1 MKTSMLKSLQYLAI
15 ALFGIIAIFITG
27 MVIGEQPAH
36 ALPEYADRTGE
47 ACSTCHINPG
57 GGGPRTLRGLLW
69 VAQGRPDAIPEIGN
83 ILMAPGVTDGV
94 ELYDAACASCHGS
107 SGEGL
112 FGAALV
118 LSGLTEEKIS
128 DTILRGRERSGMPG
142 FSGQLTNEQVETL
155 AAYVS
160 GIASGSIEPAPLSY
174 SLPPAEF
181 ICDFQPLEIKCGG
194 N

>member
-1 MKTSMLKSLQYLAI
+1 MKTSLLKTLQYLTLAI
-15 ALFGIIAIFITG
+15 IGTISIFLTG
-27 MVIGEQPAH
+27 MFLGETPAH

-47 ACSTCHINPG
+47 TCSTCHINPG

-69 VAQGRPDAIPEIGN
+69 SAQGRPDAVPELGN
-83 ILMAPGVTDGV
+83 ILLAPGVTDGV

-142 FSGQLTNEQVETL
+142 FNGQLTDEQVKTL
-155 AAYVS
+155 SAYVT
-160 GIASGSIEPAPLSY
+160 GIASGSIDPAPLRY
-174 SLPPAEF
+174 SLPRADFTCEF
-181 ICDFQPLEIKCGG
+181 QLLEIKCGG